1 MTNISTREIDRSSLI
16 ASAVTGSA
24 VDGSLWQKALSSASD
39 DTDSRQKTIEN
50 TLGAQ
55 VVTPETAVAAQ
66 SLGQSDAAQEFL
78 DYMDK
83 TPEERMRAQILG
95 SMGMTEEELAA
106 LPADERKKIE
116 DKIRET
122 IEARIQKDT
131 EEKTAEAAA
140 NADKPIAAEPAKAAK
155 ADDSIAAPTEN
166 GADGLLPFPFKTGE
180 IDPATGEKR
189 TDEKAA

>member
-1 MTNISTREIDRSSLI
+1 MTSITTREIDRSSLI
-16 ASAVTGSA
+16 ASSVTGA
-24 VDGSLWQKALSSASD
+24 TADGSLWQKALASASD
-39 DTDSRQKTIEN
+39 DADARQRTIES
-50 TLGAQ
+50 TLGAK

-66 SLGQSDAAQEFL
+66 GLGQSDAAQDFL

-95 SMGMTEEELAA
+95 SMGMTEEELAN

-140 NADKPIAAEPAKAAK
+140 NADKPISAEPAKRDESNVAE
-155 ADDSIAAPTEN
+155 PTEN
-166 GADGLLPFPFKTGE
+166 GGAGLLPFPFKTAE
-180 IDPATGEKR
+180 VDPVTGEKR
-189 TDEKAA
+189 PDDRAA